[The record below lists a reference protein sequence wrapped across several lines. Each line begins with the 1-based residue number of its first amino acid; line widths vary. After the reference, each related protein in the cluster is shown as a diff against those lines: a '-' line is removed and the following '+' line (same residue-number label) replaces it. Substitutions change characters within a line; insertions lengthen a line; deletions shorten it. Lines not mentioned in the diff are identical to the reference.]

1 MPKPSPLNIKQWAE
15 IQKRLLDGE
24 PGRVLAREFKI
35 SETAIRKKF
44 GAQTKQVKSIGAE
57 LFSAEQKF
65 RSLPISSQC
74 MVRTFA
80 DDLHAMNMHMAGAGK
95 FNSATAH
102 RLSGIAN
109 AQVCKIDD
117 SNPLASHDALQAIS
131 VLTKLSNE
139 AGLIPLGLIKANSE
153 LMKDSARTDA
163 LDNGETLTADKFREI
178 AKEISGEI

>member
-1 MPKPSPLNIKQWAE
+1 
-15 IQKRLLDGE
+15 
-24 PGRVLAREFKI
+24 
-35 SETAIRKKF
+35 
-44 GAQTKQVKSIGAE
+44 
-57 LFSAEQKF
+57 
-65 RSLPISSQC
+65 

-139 AGLIPLGLIKANSE
+139 AGIIPLGLIKANSE
-153 LMKDSARTDA
+153 LMKDAARTDA
-163 LDNGETLTADKFREI
+163 LDSGDTLTANDFREI
-178 AKEISGEI
+178 AKKISGEI